1 MTGPSIDPESGLP
14 NYGFS
19 LSDLEPG
26 SLGPFTVLGHSLVAN
41 YDSTQGSDTSFDN
54 DRNEVAHNEGF
65 RESWSFFPLP
75 EPVEN
80 GPQVLDGL
88 SYTRDSWRRREPTD
102 DEEPPVF
109 EDKALHRETGY
120 LLWDGDAQQAYR
132 VIALPRG
139 VTVLAATQEIRVND
153 DATELVFVAVAS
165 DDPQT
170 GGIVSNP
177 ILSGSAQTFRF
188 ESTMV
193 ITKDGSSFSYEDTA
207 RQTRA
212 DAEVEHVDTNTLERV

>member
-1 MTGPSIDPESGLP
+1 MSGPSIDPESGRP

-41 YDSTQGSDTSFDN
+41 YDGLDGEDTSFDH
-54 DRNEVAHNEGF
+54 DLGEVATIGGF

-80 GPQVLDGL
+80 GSQVLTGL
-88 SYTRDSWRRREPTD
+88 SYTRDSWRRVSGDGPD
-102 DEEPPVF
+102 DAVF
-109 EDKALHRETGY
+109 EDEALHRETGY
-120 LLWDGDAQQAYR
+120 LLWDAGNRMAYR

-139 VTVLAATQEIRVND
+139 VTLLAVAQDVDGNS
-153 DATELVFVAVAS
+153 TELMFVAEAGS
-165 DDPQT
+165 DNPHL

-177 ILSGSAQTFRF
+177 ILSDSARTVRF
-188 ESTMV
+188 TSTMR
-193 ITKDGSSFSYEDTA
+193 IDNEGKAFTYEDEA
-207 RQTRA
+207 VQVRQDQQVVHTDKNELVRI
-212 DAEVEHVDTNTLERV
+212 